1 MLSETEVCSE
11 EDGAFETCSFVVL
24 FIKLHWA
31 GHWVLGIEEGGS
43 GLSGSD
49 RQVNRKPEGATHF
62 PDVSIQ
68 KAANKGS
75 VWPCESAF

>member
-31 GHWVLGIEEGGS
+31 GRWVLGIEEGRFRVEWKTG
-43 GLSGSD
+43 
-49 RQVNRKPEGATHF
+49 K
-62 PDVSIQ
+62 
-68 KAANKGS
+68 
-75 VWPCESAF
+75 